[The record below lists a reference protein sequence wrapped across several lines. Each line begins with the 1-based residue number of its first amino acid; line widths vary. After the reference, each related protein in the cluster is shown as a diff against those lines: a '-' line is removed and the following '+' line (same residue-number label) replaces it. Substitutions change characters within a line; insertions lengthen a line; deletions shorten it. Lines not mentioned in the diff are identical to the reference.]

1 MACAL
6 VEWREHPWWHALVA
20 ALPPRRGQK
29 LVSLVA
35 LDSDDDAFDG
45 DSNEEVAVQEWAL
58 SGSSLTKTAP
68 MPSPCIHVHAA
79 RRTAPASS
87 G

>member
-1 MACAL
+1 
-6 VEWREHPWWHALVA
+6 VGWREHPRWHALVA

-45 DSNEEVAVQEWAL
+45 DSNEEEVAVQEWAL

-68 MPSPCIHVHAA
+68 MPSPRMHVHAA